1 MRISIEADAC
11 DKSGFRKN
19 SEREAMENASIWS
32 TNRLAAWAEAL
43 AFEDIPPDVVAMV
56 EDCTLDAIG
65 CAIAG
70 LETGGAEAVRGMAGA
85 CYADGASGV
94 WFTDSRLNPVGAAYA
109 NAAAVSALDIDDG
122 HRLAMGHP
130 GAAVIPAA
138 LAVGE
143 ALESDGR
150 DIVTAIVAGYEI
162 AIRLG
167 HAEIKKPYHTGNWTG
182 FGAAIAAAK
191 LMRLSADEIAQTLA
205 ITAYHSPRL
214 HDLTQSQFMG
224 ADVKES
230 IPWSVVTGLSATELA
245 RRGFTGC
252 RDALDLEGRFDPAVS
267 CDGLGDGPGDGFR
280 IMGTY
285 FKNYSVCRWAHTSI
299 MGLAEIM
306 REHGLQA
313 ADLVHV
319 DVDTFAQAAALNNSA
334 DPANFIAAQYSL
346 PFTMAVAAV
355 LGEDAMS
362 PLGEDVIG
370 NPDVVAVA
378 KRIAINHDP
387 DMDRHLPLR
396 APGRVTVR
404 TGSATF
410 EKTVITAWGDAG
422 GDTGRDAYRAKFA
435 RLAARAIADERSAA
449 IVDAVDRLAGG
460 DARSLTGA
468 LSGTAVSVPVRSA
481 V

>member
-1 MRISIEADAC
+1 
-11 DKSGFRKN
+11 
-19 SEREAMENASIWS
+19 
-32 TNRLAAWAEAL
+32 
-43 AFEDIPPDVVAMV
+43 MV
-56 EDCTLDAIG
+56 EDCVLDAIG

-70 LETGGAEAVRGMAGA
+70 LETGGARAVRDMAEASYGA
-85 CYADGASGV
+85 GTSSV
-94 WFTDSRLNPVGAAYA
+94 WFTDTCLGSIGAAYA

-130 GAAVIPAA
+130 GAAVIPTAF
-138 LAVGE
+138 AVGE
-143 ALESDGR
+143 ALGSDGR

-162 AIRLG
+162 AVRLG

-182 FGAAIAAAK
+182 FGAAVAAAK
-191 LMRLSADEIAQTLA
+191 LMHLPADEIAQALA

-230 IPWSVVTGLSATELA
+230 IPWSVVTGLSAAELA

-252 RDALDLEGRFDPAVS
+252 RDALDLEGRFDPAVT
-267 CDGLGDGPGDGFR
+267 CNGLGTGFQ

-285 FKNYSVCRWAHTSI
+285 FKEYSVCRWAHTSI
-299 MGLAEIM
+299 KGLAEIM
-306 REHGLQA
+306 HEEGLQA
-313 ADLVHV
+313 DDLVHV
-319 DVDTFAQAAALNNSA
+319 EVDTFEQAAALNNFA
-334 DPANFIAAQYSL
+334 DPSNFISAQYSL

-362 PLGEDVIG
+362 PLSEDTIG

-387 DMDRHLPLR
+387 DMDSYLPLR
-396 APGRVTVR
+396 APGRVTVK
-404 TGSATF
+404 TSSATF

-422 GDTGRDAYRAKFA
+422 GDTGRDAYRAKFT
-435 RLAARAIADERSAA
+435 RLAARAIAGERSAA
-449 IVDAVDRLAGG
+449 IVDGVDRLAAGEV
-460 DARSLTGA
+460 RA
-468 LSGTAVSVPVRSA
+468 LSGALLGARGAAPVRS
-481 V
+481 VG